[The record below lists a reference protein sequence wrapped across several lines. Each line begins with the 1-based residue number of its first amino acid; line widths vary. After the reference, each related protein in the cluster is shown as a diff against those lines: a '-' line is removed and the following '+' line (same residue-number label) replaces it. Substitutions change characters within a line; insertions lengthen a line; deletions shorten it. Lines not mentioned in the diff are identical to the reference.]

1 MKNLENKLYSMEDI
15 LNLFPRCTEAM
26 VRNYRWKHGIGSV
39 VNGVIQYTE
48 IEVMKFIED
57 TEFENIKRRNSVYEY
72 IKLHPGITEEQ
83 LVNFLPYPKY
93 MTRNILAEISLP
105 EYYKLYDGL
114 YEDDNGRLFV
124 SGFERVL
131 QDKKFSNSEGI
142 FFSVKRRGRR

>member
-39 VNGVIQYTE
+39 VDGVIQYTE

>member
-1 MKNLENKLYSMEDI
+1 MEDI

-39 VNGVIQYTE
+39 VDGVIQYTE